1 MTPLA
6 PFGWQQDAPPDINAT
21 NLELNRAEIAAY
33 GEAFASAAASAA
45 QVAAQAASIPTT
57 QKGAANGVATL
68 DGTTHLTAAQLPTSV
83 ATDIAAGV
91 ATAESVSAAAVTAQK
106 GAPNGIATL
115 DGTSKLTAGQLP
127 TSVATSIAAA
137 ITTAEAASDPVGS
150 AAAVLAQKGAANGI
164 ASLDGEAHLPTA
176 QLPPGVGQGKPVN
189 LGSSLSGNITLNVA
203 AGGEIF
209 EGALT
214 ADADLHTLSGATSG
228 NVVEFAVRIKTNG
241 HKLTASFIHEWLQ
254 GSEPPQE
261 AIAALGFYTTDGGTT
276 IYGYGS
282 ASLPPDVVRATVS
295 GTPPAG
301 QFVATDGA
309 GGFGVVNAPGVDP
322 AAVLKLIEEAAILS
336 GGHVV
341 TATNSP
347 IEAGEL
353 AVSVDGTHFQWEPAQ
368 SAIAPYVLARWS
380 FATISGAT
388 GELAPDTITRV
399 TKPAAKVEMW
409 KSGIRVAAMQI
420 GIRVPVGNTI
430 KVKGPF
436 TEGTPETETEE
447 TLVGRAVTFVFVL
460 NSEKVWVPIS

>member
-21 NLELNRAEIAAY
+21 NLELNRSQIAAY

-45 QVAAQAASIPTT
+45 QAAAQAASIPTT

-91 ATAESVSAAAVTAQK
+91 ATAESVSATAVTAQK
-106 GAPNGIATL
+106 GAANGIATL

-164 ASLDGEAHLPTA
+164 ASLDGEAHLPNA
-176 QLPPGVGQGKPVN
+176 QLPLGVGQGKPVE
-189 LGSSLSGNITLNVA
+189 LGNTLSGNLTLNVA
-203 AGGEIF
+203 AGNVFHGSLI
-209 EGALT
+209 
-214 ADADLHTLSGATSG
+214 ADADLHTLTGAISG
-228 NVVEFAVRIKTNG
+228 NVVPFAVRIKTNG
-241 HKLTASFIHEWLQ
+241 HKLTASFTHEWLQ

-261 AIAALGFYTTDGGTT
+261 AIAALGFYTEDGGTT
-276 IYGYGS
+276 IYGFGS
-282 ASLPPDVVRATVS
+282 SSLPADVVRAVFT

-301 QFVATDGA
+301 QFVGTDGT
-309 GGFGVVNAPGVDP
+309 GGFIIVNAPGVDP
-322 AAVLKLIEEAAILS
+322 AAVLKLIEEVAFLS
-336 GGHVV
+336 GGHKMTVGN
-341 TATNSP
+341 AP
-347 IEAGEL
+347 IGAGEVLVSIDGEHSQWEAGQVVVL
-353 AVSVDGTHFQWEPAQ
+353 
-368 SAIAPYVLARWS
+368 PYALARWTS
-380 FATISGAT
+380 ATISGAT
-388 GELAPDTITRV
+388 GELLADTITRV
-399 TKPAAKVEMW
+399 TKNSAKVEMW
-409 KSGIRVAAMQI
+409 HSGVRVPGMQI
-420 GIRVPVGNTI
+420 GIRVPIGNTI
-430 KVKGPF
+430 KVKGAF